1 MKRSVGLI
9 VPAFVLAVPVKASA
23 QNIHGKSVEV
33 IHFLIKREFVG
44 RAHLTLQEFEKG
56 RVVEIQSPAQKHRLI
71 LQVETALIT
80 GLGNLDVTAMRYQ
93 NLPLSWQKGGAY
105 RD

>member
-1 MKRSVGLI
+1 MYDFK
-9 VPAFVLAVPVKASA
+9 PTAFAAETIDSKTS
-23 QNIHGKSVEV
+23 
-33 IHFLIKREFVG
+33 FVS
-44 RAHLTLQEFEKG
+44 RHLTLQEFEKG